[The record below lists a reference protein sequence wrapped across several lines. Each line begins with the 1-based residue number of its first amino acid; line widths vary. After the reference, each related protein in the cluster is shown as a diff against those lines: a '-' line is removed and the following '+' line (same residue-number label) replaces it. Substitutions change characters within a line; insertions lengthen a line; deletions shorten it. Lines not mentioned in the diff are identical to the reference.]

1 MGEEEKVVYLQGLIY
16 RWQYIFSI
24 GIVLD
29 EKGANQVITRFAPF
43 LHPKFKVISIFCGGG
58 CCPKEYLGRF
68 IYITKKGADFST
80 P

>member
-43 LHPKFKVISIFCGGG
+43 LHPKFKVISIFCGERDVVHRSIWADLSISR
-58 CCPKEYLGRF
+58 KE
-68 IYITKKGADFST
+68 AV
-80 P
+80 